1 MNEKIQVLDL
11 QLNNMSAKE
20 AMKQAVSYI
29 QTEPLNVIEMVTM
42 QSLTK
47 FRSEENVSDIF
58 ETFDIVLAGDKE
70 VLQVAG
76 IKDERRLKEV
86 DELLFVKMTMR
97 YLHKNNIRV
106 FLLAETET
114 DLQKLEEFMKED
126 YSNIQVVEAAALE
139 TKGESDD
146 MLLNLINGSES
157 ICILSVLP
165 SPLEE
170 QLVYRNRTLVNAQLW
185 LGLGNLLDEMKKSK
199 TRFEKIKRFVMRL
212 LLKKEM
218 TKKGENA

>member
-1 MNEKIQVLDL
+1 
-11 QLNNMSAKE
+11 
-20 AMKQAVSYI
+20 
-29 QTEPLNVIEMVTM
+29 MVTM
-42 QSLTK
+42 QALTK
-47 FRSEENVSDIF
+47 FRSEENVGDIF
-58 ETFDIVLAGDKE
+58 EALDVVLAGDKE

-86 DELLFVKMTMR
+86 DELLFVKMAMR

-114 DLQKLEEFMKED
+114 DLQKLEEYMKED
-126 YSNIQVVEAAALE
+126 YSNIQVVEVAAME

-170 QLVYRNRTLVNAQLW
+170 QFVCRNRTLVNAQLW
-185 LGLGNLLDEMKKSK
+185 LGLGNLLNEMKKSK

>member
-218 TKKGENA
+218 AKKGENA